1 MRVRDIAGA
10 VWGDGEGG
18 EMGKV
23 RTGHTGSCIDH
34 GRESRFHCMMDTREY
49 RAERDML

>member
-1 MRVRDIAGA
+1 MQRETKRSVWRSPVEPSVRERDIAGA

-23 RTGHTGSCIDH
+23 RTGGLVTQGPV
-34 GRESRFHCMMDTREY
+34 
-49 RAERDML
+49 